1 MVGKEEMKRQ
11 LLLSAL
17 TIICAFTAPLH
28 AQSPEEIDEIDAVV
42 LRAIETFAPV
52 GLSVSV
58 VRGGDLVY
66 AQGFGVKH
74 MERGGEITADTLFQM
89 ASTTKAITAAAL
101 GILVD
106 EGLIE
111 WDGRVIDYIP
121 EFRLAD
127 PWVTR
132 EFTVRD
138 LLTHRSGLPLGAAD
152 LLHWPDGNGTLED
165 ILAAL
170 PHIEPASSFRSEWA
184 YDNVLYVVAGEII
197 PRVTGLSWEDFV
209 QARIFD
215 AIGAGDCV
223 SMPGRLTPRSDF
235 AEPHARMG
243 TGGAAVPALRD
254 RAVADPAGSGV
265 CSANGIALWTQ
276 TLLNGGVA
284 PNGMRILSEE
294 TVAELM
300 APVVPMRISYTD
312 RNVRGS
318 NLKAYA
324 LGWIVQD
331 YHGTLLASHTGAAAG
346 GVTYVGLL
354 PRENTAVVILANDQ
368 TPAMAAIADSLM
380 LLFTQEAGERPDY
393 IATIAERVEQMHA
406 QGAFAEAD
414 IAPGPQGPASLPI
427 SAYAGIYEDTWYGT
441 VEIEEREG
449 GLYMIMSRSPSMHG
463 PLEHVRF
470 NTFVARWATPG
481 LGADAYVTFNLGH
494 DGAIESIAMDTVNPN
509 ADFSYNFHDLDLRPI
524 E

>member
-1 MVGKEEMKRQ
+1 MKRTVG
-11 LLLSAL
+11 LGAIAL
-17 TIICAFTAPLH
+17 TLASAAPAL
-28 AQSPEEIDEIDAVV
+28 AQTRDEVAEIEAIVTRAV
-42 LRAIETFAPV
+42 ETFEPV

-58 VRGGDLVY
+58 VRGGELVY

-74 MERGGEITADTLFQM
+74 MERGGSVGPDTLFQM
-89 ASTTKAITAAAL
+89 ASTTKAMTAAAL

-121 EFRLAD
+121 EFRMAD

-138 LLTHRSGLPLGAAD
+138 LLTHRSGLPTGAAD
-152 LLHWPDGNGTLED
+152 LLHWPDGNASVED
-165 ILAAL
+165 VLAAL
-170 PHIEPASSFRSEWA
+170 PHIEPASSFRTEWA

-197 PRVTGLSWEDFV
+197 ARVTGQSWEDFV
-209 QARIFD
+209 QTRILD
-215 AIGAGDCV
+215 AIGADACL
-223 SMPGRLTPRSDF
+223 SMNGRLTARHDF
-235 AEPHARMG
+235 AEPHARE
-243 TGGAAVPALRD
+243 GGFAEAAAPAPRD
-254 RAVADPAGSGV
+254 TSRPDPAGSVV
-265 CSANGIALWTQ
+265 CSAHGLALWTQ
-276 TLLNGGVA
+276 TLLNEGVA
-284 PNGMRILSEE
+284 PNGVRILSDE

-300 APVVPMRISYTD
+300 NPVVPMRTGYTD
-312 RNVRGS
+312 RVVRGT

-324 LGWIVQD
+324 LGWFVQD
-331 YHGTLLASHTGAAAG
+331 YHGTFLAFHTGAAAG

-354 PRENTAVVILANDQ
+354 PKEETSVVILANDQ
-368 TPAMAAIADSLM
+368 TAAMAAISDSLM
-380 LLFTQEAGERPDY
+380 LLFTQDADERPDY
-393 IATIAERVEQMHA
+393 ITILEDRVA
-406 QGAFAEAD
+406 NGPAYGGGAAV
-414 IAPGPQGPASLPI
+414 IAPGPEGPASLPLA
-427 SAYAGIYEDTWYGT
+427 AYAGTYEDVWYGT
-441 VEIEEREG
+441 VEVEQRGE

-494 DGAIESIAMDTVNPN
+494 DGEVESIAMDTVNPD

-524 E
+524 P

>member
-1 MVGKEEMKRQ
+1 MKNSVFA
-11 LLLSAL
+11 SAPAL
-17 TIICAFTAPLH
+17 ACAVSAICAPAGAQTSQETA
-28 AQSPEEIDEIDAVV
+28 EIDAIVT
-42 LRAIETFAPV
+42 RAVETFAPV

-58 VRGGDLVY
+58 VRGGELVY

-74 MERGGEITADTLFQM
+74 VERGGAVGPDTLFQM

-121 EFRLAD
+121 EFRMSD

-138 LLTHRSGLPLGAAD
+138 LLTHRSGLPLGAGD
-152 LLHWPDGNGTLED
+152 LLHWPDGNGTVED

-170 PHIEPASSFRSEWA
+170 AHIEPASSFRSEWA
-184 YDNVLYVVAGEII
+184 YDNILYVVAGEIVT
-197 PRVTGLSWEDFV
+197 RVTGEPWEDFV
-209 QARIFD
+209 ETRIFD
-215 AIGAGDCV
+215 AIGADECLA
-223 SMPGRLTPRSDF
+223 MNGRVTARHDF
-235 AEPHARMG
+235 AEPHAREGGFAG
-243 TGGAAVPALRD
+243 TAVPAARD
-254 RAVADPAGSGV
+254 TSRANPAGSGV
-265 CSANGIALWTQ
+265 CSANGLALWAQ
-276 TLLNGGVA
+276 TLLDEGVA
-284 PNGMRILSEE
+284 PDGTRILSEE

-300 APVVPMRISYTD
+300 APVVPMRTGYTD
-312 RNVRGS
+312 RTIRGT

-324 LGWIVQD
+324 LGWFVQD

-354 PRENTAVVILANDQ
+354 PREETGVVILANDQ
-368 TPAMAAIADSLM
+368 TAAMAAIADSLM
-380 LLFTQEAGERPDY
+380 LLFTQDEGERPDY
-393 IATIAERVEQMHA
+393 ISIVEERVANGPAHGGGETA
-406 QGAFAEAD
+406 VE
-414 IAPGPQGPASLPI
+414 PGPDGPASLPLA
-427 SAYAGIYEDTWYGT
+427 AYAGTYEDVWYGT
-441 VEIEEREG
+441 VEIEQRGE
-449 GLYMIMSRSPSMHG
+449 GLYMIMSRSPSLHG

-481 LGADAYVTFNLGH
+481 LGADAYVTFTLGH
-494 DGAIESIAMDTVNPN
+494 DGEVESVAMDTVNPG
-509 ADFSYNFHDLDLRPI
+509 ADFSYNFHDLDLRPV